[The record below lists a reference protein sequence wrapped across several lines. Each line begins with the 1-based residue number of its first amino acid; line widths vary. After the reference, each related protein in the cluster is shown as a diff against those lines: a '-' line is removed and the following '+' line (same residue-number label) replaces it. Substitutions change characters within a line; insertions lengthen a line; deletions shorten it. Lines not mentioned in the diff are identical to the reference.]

1 MTKIIRKLT
10 RSEIQWGMLIY
21 SQKTKNKFYDK
32 LPAMFD
38 VVCDST
44 RIQDRRVG
52 KRKIWLTVDLMRKFK
67 IGQILELEIKNKKLY
82 ITYNPDQD
90 PDSMSEFKIN
100 QS

>member
-21 SQKTKNKFYDK
+21 SQKTKNEFYDK
-32 LPAMFD
+32 LPTIFD
-38 VVCDST
+38 IVCDST
-44 RIQDRRVG
+44 RVQYRQVG
-52 KRKIWLTVDLMRKFK
+52 KRKIWVSVDLMRKFK
-67 IGQILELEIKNKKLY
+67 IGQILELEIKNKELH